1 MTISMVRI
9 SDLILSEE
17 VQSRVTLDENVINE
31 YAEAMKNGDEFP
43 PIDVYKDGDDNYVA
57 DGFHRVK
64 GATKAGLTEIKAKI
78 KEGTIRDA
86 ILHSVSANS
95 THGLRR
101 TNLDKRN
108 SVEKLLVDPEWQLW
122 SDRKIAEKCA
132 VHHSTV
138 AKIREDLSGGISQIQ
153 ERNFER
159 NGKAYTMDTTNIGA
173 KKEDSPSPSPEPTEP
188 SNIIKAPVEFKR
200 REPIQ
205 REVHIDLDDD
215 EDEDLEDNDENV
227 VYQVVKKDPEKE
239 LKTLGLKLQ
248 DSLDFLMHW
257 EKHIQPTLDNPI
269 IAFNGVSADVIG
281 EMVLL
286 ANQNLNRLKE
296 FFPTITKAERR

>member
-1 MTISMVRI
+1 MTITMIKI

-17 VQSRVTLDENVINE
+17 VQSRVSLDENVINE

-64 GATKAGLTEIKAKI
+64 GAIKAGLTEFKAKI

-108 SVEKLLVDPEWQLW
+108 AVEKLLVDPEWQLW
-122 SDRKIAEKCA
+122 SDRKIADKCA
-132 VHHSTV
+132 VSPSTV
-138 AKIREDLSGGISQIQ
+138 AKVRNDLSVQVGQIQ

-159 NGKAYTMDTTNIGA
+159 NGKTHTMNTTNIGA
-173 KKEDSPSPSPEPTEP
+173 KKEDSPEYFEPDDDKALPISEVLGG
-188 SNIIKAPVEFKR
+188 NIIKAPVEFKKP
-200 REPIQ
+200 ELPD
-205 REVHIDLDDD
+205 EDD
-215 EDEDLEDNDENV
+215 EEDDLNIEDSDDPGTI
-227 VYQVVKKDPEKE
+227 VVKPVNWKEKGNKFVE
-239 LKTLGLKLQ
+239 AMITASAFEKALEIDTNGGFPDNMKEIFAEAIL
-248 DSLDFLMHW
+248 LM
-257 EKHIQPTLDNPI
+257 QR
-269 IAFNGVSADVIG
+269 
-281 EMVLL
+281 
-286 ANQNLNRLKE
+286 NLPRYLE
-296 FFPTITKAERR
+296 YFMTTKSIERR